1 MPEETDRRRY
11 VRGPAPG
18 RLWSGVVDPDA
29 PPPPE
34 PAAPTPLP
42 MPPFQQPEQ
51 PAPPPAAESDDGR
64 GSRVL
69 RRSLA
74 GGALSGLAVA
84 AAALA
89 IGGALDGD
97 DDRQPAATPPAI
109 AQSSGARAGSGE
121 VGRIYAAASP
131 AVAAVQTG
139 GGAGTGFLI
148 DADGTLVT
156 NAHVVDGATNVSVRF
171 GEDGA
176 PIRARVVGR
185 DEGTDLAVLK
195 VDSGSVAGIR
205 PLAWGDSETVGIGDL
220 AVAIG
225 NPLGLERTATAGIIS
240 GLEREIQAP
249 DGFQIDKVI
258 QTDAPINPGNSGGP
272 LLDERGQ
279 VIGVNSQIA
288 TGGASQGNI
297 GIGFAVPSN
306 TAQDIVPRLR
316 AGEKIER
323 PWLGVSTAPAT
334 GGGAEVREVV
344 AGSPAEQAG
353 LGTGDVIVGV
363 AGRRITA
370 PDDVAEAIAGR
381 KPGDTVELRVKIGP
395 QETER
400 QVQLGE
406 RPATTR

>member
-1 MPEETDRRRY
+1 MPDEHEPRRY

-29 PPPPE
+29 PAPAE
-34 PAAPTPLP
+34 PAPREPL
-42 MPPFQQPEQ
+42 
-51 PAPPPAAESDDGR
+51 PAPPAREPRREAPRPAPAAAGGR
-64 GSRVL
+64 RTL
-69 RRSLA
+69 RRAVAGGILA
-74 GGALSGLAVA
+74 G
-84 AAALA
+84 AALGASVFA

-97 DDRQPAATPPAI
+97 DEPAPASVPPAV
-109 AQSSGARAGSGE
+109 AQSAGARAGNSD

-148 DADGTLVT
+148 DGDGTLVT
-156 NAHVVDGATNVSVRF
+156 NAHVVDTATTVRVRF
-171 GEDGA
+171 GEDGT

-195 VDSGSVAGIR
+195 VAAGSVSGIR
-205 PLAWGDSETVGIGDL
+205 PLAWGDSEKVGIGDL

-240 GLEREIQAP
+240 GLEREIQSP
-249 DGFQIDKVI
+249 DGFQIDRVI

-272 LLDERGQ
+272 LLDQRGR

-288 TGGASQGNI
+288 TGGAGQGNI

-306 TAQDIVPRLR
+306 TATDIVPRLR
-316 AGEKIER
+316 AGETIKR
-323 PWLGVSTAPAT
+323 PWIGVSTAPAG
-334 GGGAEVREVV
+334 GGGAEVQEVV
-344 AGSPAEQAG
+344 AGSPAERAG
-353 LGTGDVIVGV
+353 LGEGDVIVSV
-363 AGRRITA
+363 DGRPIRT
-370 PDDVAEAIAGR
+370 PDDVAEAIADR
-381 KPGDTVELRVKIGP
+381 KPGDAVSIRVKIGA

-400 QVQLGE
+400 QIELAE
-406 RPATTR
+406 RPAQPR

>member
-1 MPEETDRRRY
+1 MPDETEPRRY

-29 PPPPE
+29 PAPAEPAPRRPLPTPPAPE
-34 PAAPTPLP
+34 PAAPA
-42 MPPFQQPEQ
+42 
-51 PAPPPAAESDDGR
+51 APPA
-64 GSRVL
+64 
-69 RRSLA
+69 RRRTPNVVRRAIL
-74 GGALSGLAVA
+74 GGALAGLLVA
-84 AAALA
+84 LGALA
-89 IGGALDGD
+89 LGAVLTGGED
-97 DDRQPAATPPAI
+97 DEGAAVPPAL
-109 AQSSGARAGSGE
+109 AQSAGARAGAGE

-148 DADGTLVT
+148 AGDGTLVT
-156 NAHVVDGATNVSVRF
+156 NAHVVDGASTVRVRF
-171 GEDGA
+171 GEDGV

-195 VDSGSVAGIR
+195 VASRSVQGIR
-205 PLAWGDSETVGIGDL
+205 PLGWGDSEKVGIGDL

-240 GLEREIQAP
+240 GLERTIQAP

-272 LLDERGQ
+272 LLDRRGQ

-288 TGGASQGNI
+288 TGGMGQGNI

-306 TAQDIVPRLR
+306 TSRDIVPRLR
-316 AGEKIER
+316 AGETIER
-323 PWLGVSTAPAT
+323 PWLGVSTAPAS
-334 GGGAEVREVV
+334 GGGAEVQEVV
-344 AGSPAEQAG
+344 AGSPAERAG
-353 LGTGDVIVGV
+353 LGRGDVITGV
-363 AGRRITA
+363 EGRAVTK
-370 PDDVAEAIAGR
+370 PEDVAAAIVDR
-381 KPGDTVELRVKIGP
+381 RPGDTVRVKVRIGA

-400 QVQLGE
+400 SVRLDE
-406 RPATTR
+406 RPANSGPR